1 MNSTI
6 WKKYPFLFLAGVTV
20 AVIAVFAT
28 LPDAM
33 AESSQNL
40 FFIIFLLIIF
50 SYSYLWQK
58 KKKEES
64 EFLMKRKRN

>member
-1 MNSTI
+1 VNSTI

-20 AVIAVFAT
+20 VVIAVFAT

-33 AESSQNL
+33 VESSQNL

-58 KKKEES
+58 KKREES
-64 EFLMKRKRN
+64 EFPVKRKRN